1 MKYKALFLDID
12 DTLVSKV
19 HGISVG
25 NKRAI
30 SAAIDAGVYVSLA
43 TGRGPLGAAGIVDE
57 AGIKV
62 PIIAYGGAMVAD
74 PVTGEQLFCAYIEP
88 ELITEALQLA
98 HELGLHVQLYQNDT
112 VIFERENEFTRRY
125 TGAMYLPFKVD
136 PDIRLKSWKS
146 PKVLAFALPEQEAD
160 ALERFNERFSQR
172 LEIASSKP
180 GFVEINKFGCNKGV
194 TMEWLCNRLG
204 ISMSECIAVGDNTL
218 DIEMIKMAGLGV
230 CVGDGQQVVKD
241 AADVIAPACD
251 DDAVKW
257 VIERYIL

>member
-19 HGISVG
+19 HGISIG
-25 NKRAI
+25 NREAI

-43 TGRGPLGAAGIVDE
+43 TGRGPLGAAGIVKE
-57 AGIKV
+57 AGVKV

-74 PVTGEQLFCAYIEP
+74 PITNEQLFCAYIEP
-88 ELITEALQLA
+88 GLISEALDFA
-98 HELGLHVQLYQNDT
+98 HDLGLHVQLYQDDT
-112 VIFERENEFTRRY
+112 VIFESENEFTKRY

-146 PKVLAFALPEQEAD
+146 PKILAFALPEREAE
-160 ALERFNERFSQR
+160 ALTRFNERFSGR
-172 LEIASSKP
+172 LQVASSKP
-180 GFVEINKFGCNKGV
+180 GFIELNKYGCNKGT
-194 TMEWLCNRLG
+194 TMEWLCSKLG
-204 ISMSECIAVGDNTL
+204 INMNECIAVGDNTL

-241 AADVIAPACD
+241 ASDVIAPNCD

-257 VIERYIL
+257 VIEQYIL